1 MKKKKLKK
9 IIVALMTLMSL
20 TPVATILTTM
30 PVHAATFK
38 VVKTDKHHWYIG
50 EKNKNNYV
58 LYQGSHRMILPQIKG
73 YSLHIIRTVRGQLA
87 FGYSKHGQIK
97 YIFNYNYRMGH
108 YCFNIQQ
115 DEDGELVHVKT
126 FASVDYQ
133 KLLGQMVKMVKS

>member
-1 MKKKKLKK
+1 MKKNNLKR
-9 IIVALMTLMSL
+9 ITAILVAMMGL
-20 TPVATILTTM
+20 TPVATVLTTM

-38 VVKTDKHHWYIG
+38 AVKTDKHHWYIG

-58 LYQGSHRMILPQIKG
+58 LYQGQNRVILPKIKG
-73 YSLHIIRTVRGQLA
+73 YSLRIIRTVRDQLA
-87 FGYSKHGQIK
+87 FGYSKHGEIK

-108 YCFNIQQ
+108 YCFNVQQ
-115 DEDGELVHVKT
+115 DDDGELVHVKT